1 MKQTLLTLVALATF
15 LPLSAQQ
22 NRQTE
27 DNRLNEI
34 IPLALERVR
43 FSGYGQVVYYYSDE
57 KGVNASNSFD
67 IKRLMFT
74 ADARLTG
81 KWNVFFLYDFGA
93 RSKMNEYWTE
103 YAFLPGLKV
112 RVGQFK
118 VPITIENLLPPS
130 TLQIIN
136 GAQSVNYISGFDSS
150 DDLYGGSGGRDMGI
164 MLSGDLISFQDRK
177 LLSYKVGL
185 YNGQGINVAD
195 KNSHKDLAAWIMVH
209 PLS

>member
-1 MKQTLLTLVALATF
+1 MKQTLLTLIALATL

-22 NRQTE
+22 NEQTE

-34 IPLALERVR
+34 IPMALERVR
-43 FSGYGQVVYYYSDE
+43 FSGYGQAVYYYSDE
-57 KGVNASNSFD
+57 KGLDSSNSFD

-74 ADARLTG
+74 AYARLTG

-103 YAFLPGLKV
+103 YTFLPWLKV
-112 RVGQFK
+112 RVEQFK
-118 VPITIENLLPPS
+118 VLITIENLLSPS

-150 DDLYGGSGGRDMGI
+150 DDLYGAPEAGI
-164 MLSGDLISFQDRK
+164 WELCF
-177 LLSYKVGL
+177 
-185 YNGQGINVAD
+185 
-195 KNSHKDLAAWIMVH
+195 
-209 PLS
+209 PET